1 MKIIQNVKFSLTIFN
16 FIVIL
21 FIVVAPLAQLVEHPT
36 LNRQVPGSNPWW
48 RTNYIKGYRVLGI
61 FQNTHLTPT

>member
-48 RTNYIKGYRVLGI
+48 RTKKTLLPQVIAGFCFYTVIA
-61 FQNTHLTPT
+61 